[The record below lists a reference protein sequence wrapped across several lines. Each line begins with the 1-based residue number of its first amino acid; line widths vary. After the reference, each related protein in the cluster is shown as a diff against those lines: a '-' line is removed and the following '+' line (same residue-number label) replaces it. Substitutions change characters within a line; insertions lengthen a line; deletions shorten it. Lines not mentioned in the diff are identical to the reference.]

1 MELTFEEQ
9 AYYDEFVRVYNRYE
23 DKIPDSEWLRLS
35 DVRKGLDVSL
45 QQSKKIIE
53 IVEAESYKR
62 KYFKQHPE
70 KQLSKVLAKVTGDT
84 IVSQHDRLKEQ
95 RIHDIADFRNKKKK
109 LEESLN
115 LKENLKAPEKVENPG
130 NLNIFSILITYAIGA
145 YFIWGLDWLG

>member
-45 QQSKKIIE
+45 QQSRKIIE

-62 KYFKQHPE
+62 KY
-70 KQLSKVLAKVTGDT
+70 TCW
-84 IVSQHDRLKEQ
+84 
-95 RIHDIADFRNKKKK
+95 RN
-109 LEESLN
+109 
-115 LKENLKAPEKVENPG
+115 
-130 NLNIFSILITYAIGA
+130 
-145 YFIWGLDWLG
+145 